1 MKSKTPYLVRVFVPE
16 NPTVYGFI
24 GGGAGLFGDLANF
37 LSDKITA
44 GLLLLLFT
52 AGAGVAAAFCVA
64 KAMKVPEKTEAS
76 AIAVGKCL
84 PCDAFRASVV
94 AALIYLLLMLIGGGQ
109 SATETIGESLGIIK
123 EQVEE
128 ISEDV
133 SAIRETT
140 DAVAV
145 IAKPASAADDFHNA
159 WIYQNVRRDSA
170 KAWESI
176 QALYARGEKGK
187 LDSAELY
194 FNIGRTVVSRE
205 GLIDDMSAIGRKN
218 KDAAMLVV
226 AGRNAADE
234 TKSKALYQE
243 ARSIDPDFPFAYW
256 DIQRPRPVA
265 ASAGG
270 IEGNLADLRA
280 QKADIDAFAEKM
292 KGEPASAF
300 FFLPQHQAD
309 YDSIARQQADSMAQN
324 IASYEGMLDRQK
336 AGAASVRARKE
347 AKPDVRFRWRDN
359 YTKDLLEVGI
369 FVADAQRY
377 AWRFNGGKWK
387 EGQRIELYH
396 EQPRSGVFELRWQDR
411 QSGEWFGPFNY
422 EYAAE

>member
-1 MKSKTPYLVRVFVPE
+1 MNAKTPYLVRVFVPE

-37 LSDKITA
+37 LSDKVTA
-44 GLLLLLFT
+44 GLLLALF
-52 AGAGVAAAFCVA
+52 ALGAGVAAAFCVA
-64 KAMKVPEKTEAS
+64 KAMKVPEKTEAN

-84 PCDAFRASVV
+84 PCDAFRASIV
-94 AALIYLLLMLIGGGQ
+94 AALIYLLLMIIGGGQ
-109 SATETIGESLGIIK
+109 SATETIGESLGVIK
-123 EQVEE
+123 KEVEE

-140 DAVAV
+140 DSVAI
-145 IAKPASAADDFHNA
+145 IAKPVNAADHFHNA
-159 WIYQNVRRDSA
+159 WVYQNARRDSA

-176 QALYARGEKGK
+176 QALYARGAKGK

-194 FNIGRTVVSRE
+194 FNIGRTIVARE
-205 GLIDDMSAIGRKN
+205 ALIDDMAGIGRRN

-226 AGRNAADE
+226 AGRNEADE
-234 TKSKALYQE
+234 DKSKALYQE
-243 ARSIDPDFPFAYW
+243 AQAIDATFPFAYW
-256 DIQRPRPVA
+256 DIQRPRAIA

-270 IEGNLADLRA
+270 IEGNLADLRS

-292 KGEPASAF
+292 KGAPASAF

-309 YDSIARQQADSMAQN
+309 YDMIARQQTESLAQN
-324 IASYEGMLDRQK
+324 IASYKSMLDRQQ
-336 AGAASVRARKE
+336 ASAASVRARKE
-347 AKPDVRFRWRDN
+347 AKPDVRFRWQDN
-359 YTKDLLEVGI
+359 YTKDLLEVGV

-377 AWRFNGGKWK
+377 AWRFDGSEWK
-387 EGQRIELYH
+387 EGQRIDLYH

-411 QSGEWFGPFNY
+411 QSGEWFGPFKY
-422 EYAAE
+422 DYAAE